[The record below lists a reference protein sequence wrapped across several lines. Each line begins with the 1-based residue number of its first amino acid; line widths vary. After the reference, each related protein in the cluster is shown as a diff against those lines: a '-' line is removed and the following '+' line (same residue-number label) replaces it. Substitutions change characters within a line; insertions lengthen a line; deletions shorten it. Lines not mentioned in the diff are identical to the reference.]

1 MIITFSE
8 DNENHANINPGSHQA
23 NKAALRP
30 QTQKLSSLSQGLAQ
44 VTIVSLRCDTQ
55 SWGPWPDSVTTAEG
69 VKFRNLFQLLSSE

>member
-30 QTQKLSSLSQGLAQ
+30 QTQKLSSLSQGLAL

-55 SWGPWPDSVTTAEG
+55 SWGP
-69 VKFRNLFQLLSSE
+69 